1 MTWFEI
7 LIIFLIIWW
16 PVFFII
22 LPFGNQPA
30 ERNED
35 INEHTPASAPAKP
48 RILLKFFITT
58 VSTLFL
64 LLIIILLNY
73 YNLFSFKSL
82 FID

>member
-30 ERNED
+30 EKNED
-35 INEHTPASAPAKP
+35 INEHTPASAQA
-48 RILLKFFITT
+48 
-58 VSTLFL
+58 
-64 LLIIILLNY
+64 
-73 YNLFSFKSL
+73 
-82 FID
+82 